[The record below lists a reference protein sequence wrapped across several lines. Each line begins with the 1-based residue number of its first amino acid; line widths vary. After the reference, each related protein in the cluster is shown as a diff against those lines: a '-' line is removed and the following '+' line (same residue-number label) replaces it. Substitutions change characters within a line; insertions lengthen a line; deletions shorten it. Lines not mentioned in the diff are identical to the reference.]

1 MKEMKRKG
9 EMERGKMEILNE
21 MLLVYESGKGKE
33 IK

>member
-1 MKEMKRKG
+1 MKRKG

-21 MLLVYESGKGKE
+21 MLLVYERGKGKE